1 MNLRDEFIG
10 ERMKV
15 LMSRNQTLLNLDG
28 TITDET
34 KNTFTIDFETM
45 VMKQNNLF
53 DIAGLEVHG
62 NDILLRSEDRIKRL
76 K

>member
-1 MNLRDEFIG
+1 MIREEFIG

-15 LMSRNQTLLNLDG
+15 LMSRNQTLLNVDG

-34 KNTFTIDFETM
+34 KNTFTIDFEN
-45 VMKQNNLF
+45 VIMKQDNLF
-53 DIAGLEVHG
+53 EINGLEIHG
-62 NDILLRSEDRIKRL
+62 KDILLRSEDRIKRL